1 VKALQGVD
9 GHVEWVEAERPAC
22 DAGQVRIRVAA
33 AGLNRADLL
42 QMKGLYPP
50 PPGASPYMGLEC
62 AGVVE
67 EVGAG
72 ADWRVGDRVCALLA
86 SGAMAEEVVVD
97 ARHVLPVPEGLSLH
111 EAAALPEVYATAWL
125 NIFQLGGVKAGEK
138 VLVHAGASGVGSA
151 AIQLCKA
158 FGSPVW
164 VSVGSPDRLAYC
176 EALGAAGGVVRN
188 ENLDALEGFG
198 PFDVILDP
206 VGASY
211 GELNLKLL
219 ARDGRWVI
227 IGLMGGR
234 KFELDLAQVLG
245 KRLEIT
251 GSTLRNRDDGFKAEL
266 LRELQ
271 QQVWPL
277 FAEGRLSPQLVDTYP
292 VEFAQAAYAELETNQ
307 VSGKLVMVIDP
318 SQACAA
324 KGAQSTPKA
333 FKTSSESA
341 IHWSGH
347 ARAAPHPGSPHAGDL
362 PSATTASHCANR
374 NRNSP
379 PPGFPVPDPA
389 TPATG

>member
-1 VKALQGVD
+1 MQGED
-9 GHVEWVEAERPAC
+9 GHVEWVEAERPAL

-62 AGVVE
+62 AGIIE
-67 EVGAG
+67 EVGPG
-72 ADWRVGDRVCALLA
+72 ADWRVGERVCALLA

-125 NIFQLGGVKAGEK
+125 NIFQLGAVKAGEK

-158 FGSPVW
+158 FGNPVY
-164 VSVGSPDRLAYC
+164 VSVGSQDRLAYC

-188 ENLDALEGFG
+188 ENLDALEGVG

-266 LRELQ
+266 LRELL

-277 FAEGRLSPQLVDTYP
+277 FAEGRLSAQLVDTYP

-318 SQACAA
+318 S
-324 KGAQSTPKA
+324 
-333 FKTSSESA
+333 
-341 IHWSGH
+341 
-347 ARAAPHPGSPHAGDL
+347 L
-362 PSATTASHCANR
+362 
-374 NRNSP
+374 
-379 PPGFPVPDPA
+379 V
-389 TPATG
+389 

>member
-1 VKALQGVD
+1 MQGVD
-9 GHVEWVEAERPAC
+9 GHVAWVEAERPAC

-42 QMKGLYPP
+42 QRAGLYPP

-62 AGVVE
+62 SGIIE

-86 SGAMAEEVVVD
+86 GGGMAEEVVVD

-111 EAAALPEVYATAWL
+111 EAAAIPEVYATAWL
-125 NIFQLGGVKAGEK
+125 NIFQLGALKAGEK

-158 FGSPVW
+158 FGNPVW
-164 VSVGSPDRLAYC
+164 VSVGSPERLAYC
-176 EALGAAGGVVRN
+176 QSLGAAGGVVRN
-188 ENLDALEGFG
+188 DNLDDLEQLG

-211 GELNLKLL
+211 APLNLKLL

-234 KFELDLAQVLG
+234 KVELDLALVLG

-251 GSTLRNRDDGFKAEL
+251 GSTLRNRDDAFKAEL
-266 LRELQ
+266 LRELR

-292 VEFAQAAYAELETNQ
+292 VAFAEAAYAELASNQ
-307 VSGKLVMVIDP
+307 VSGKLVLVIDP
-318 SQACAA
+318 
-324 KGAQSTPKA
+324 T
-333 FKTSSESA
+333 
-341 IHWSGH
+341 
-347 ARAAPHPGSPHAGDL
+347 L
-362 PSATTASHCANR
+362 
-374 NRNSP
+374 
-379 PPGFPVPDPA
+379 V
-389 TPATG
+389 

>member
-1 VKALQGVD
+1 MKALQGVD
-9 GHVEWVEAERPAC
+9 GHVAWVEAERPAC

-42 QMKGLYPP
+42 QKAGLYPP

-62 AGVVE
+62 AGIIE

-86 SGAMAEEVVVD
+86 GGGMAEEVVVD

-111 EAAALPEVYATAWL
+111 EAAAIPEVYATAWL
-125 NIFQLGGVKAGEK
+125 NIFQLGGLKAGEK

-158 FGSPVW
+158 FGNPVW
-164 VSVGSPDRLAYC
+164 VSVGSDERLAYC
-176 EALGAAGGVVRN
+176 EGLGAAGGVVRN
-188 ENLDALEGFG
+188 ANLDALEQLG

-211 GELNLKLL
+211 GPLNLKLL

-234 KFELDLAQVLG
+234 KVELDLALVLG
-245 KRLEIT
+245 KRLQVT

-266 LRELQ
+266 LRELG

-277 FAEGRLSPQLVDTYP
+277 LTEGRLSAQLVDTYP
-292 VEFAQAAYAELETNQ
+292 VEFAEAAYAELASNQ
-307 VSGKLVMVIDP
+307 VSGKLVLVIDP
-318 SQACAA
+318 S
-324 KGAQSTPKA
+324 
-333 FKTSSESA
+333 
-341 IHWSGH
+341 
-347 ARAAPHPGSPHAGDL
+347 L
-362 PSATTASHCANR
+362 
-374 NRNSP
+374 
-379 PPGFPVPDPA
+379 V
-389 TPATG
+389 